1 MVGGLASSVV
11 WPGAVQCE
19 FGDVWHC
26 QFCGRKVLL
35 ADIYIYMTGFGVSSF
50 AAWCIVT
57 LGDLAMVSCEVGGV
71 WHHQFCDQVTVLLYC
86 VFWGGLAFPVWFGL
100 VYGDCGFGMFW
111 H

>member
-35 ADIYIYMTGFGVSSF
+35 ADIYIYDGVWCLQFCGVVHRDFGGFGN
-50 AAWCIVT
+50 
-57 LGDLAMVSCEVGGV
+57 GV
-71 WHHQFCDQVTVLLYC
+71 L
-86 VFWGGLAFPVWFGL
+86 
-100 VYGDCGFGMFW
+100 
-111 H
+111 

>member
-1 MVGGLASSVV
+1 MSLGTFGIASSVDAKYY
-11 WPGAVQCE
+11 W
-19 FGDVWHC
+19 
-26 QFCGRKVLL
+26 L
-35 ADIYIYMTGFGVSSF
+35 IYIYMTGFGVSSF